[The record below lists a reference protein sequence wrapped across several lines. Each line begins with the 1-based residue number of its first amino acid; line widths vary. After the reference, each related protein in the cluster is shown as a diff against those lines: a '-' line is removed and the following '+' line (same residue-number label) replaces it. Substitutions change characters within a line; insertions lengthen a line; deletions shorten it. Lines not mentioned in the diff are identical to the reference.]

1 MKRRYPILGII
12 AVIYQ
17 ILGVIVV
24 ISAVIVAIILMIQG
38 VNQTPSPPTTAAR
51 EAEAIA
57 SVVTVNFEG
66 SPLALGVSLL
76 ISGLVGGFALFAI
89 GELIN
94 LLRDLELNG
103 RIAAEHNRQ
112 AAHYTR
118 IAAEYAA
125 GRRRAS

>member
-1 MKRRYPILGII
+1 MKRKYPILGII

-17 ILGVIVV
+17 ILGVILV
-24 ISAVIVAIILMIQG
+24 ISAVIGGIIFIIQG
-38 VNQTPSPPTTAAR
+38 ITQTPPPAPTASR
-51 EAEAIA
+51 EAEAIVGTL
-57 SVVTVNFEG
+57 VVDFGG
-66 SPLALGVSLL
+66 SLLALGGSLL
-76 ISGLVGGFALFAI
+76 VGGVLSGFALFAI

-103 RIAAEHNRQ
+103 RMAAEHNRQ

-118 IAAEYAA
+118 ITAEYAA